1 MEGAMTEDC
10 PKPGARPGHFVQ
22 ERQSV
27 IFKDADGQLYR
38 IVECRKC
45 EQQRKG
51 RKITDVLTVLREA

>member
-1 MEGAMTEDC
+1 MTEEC
-10 PKPGARPGHFVQ
+10 PTPGSKPGHFVQ

-45 EQQRKG
+45 EQQRRG
-51 RKITDVLTVLREA
+51 RKITAVLTTLKDA